1 MKKFFSD
8 RRVSERMIG
17 SVPVVTP
24 RTSVQAA
31 LRLARDHG
39 LTDLPVCENGRLVGL
54 VDEKDLLALTPSRA
68 TTLSRFEIGAL
79 LDKLPVGAAMKPAS
93 VTVGP
98 DTPLREAA
106 EIMVK
111 IPAEVLPVVDC
122 DRFAG
127 LIRWVEI
134 LGAAIGECPS

>member
-1 MKKFFSD
+1 MFSD
-8 RRVSERMIG
+8 LCVSDWMVG

-39 LTDLPVCENGRLVGL
+39 LTDLPVCEKGRLVGL
-54 VDEKDLLALTPSRA
+54 VGEKEMLALTPSKA
-68 TTLSRFEIGAL
+68 TSLSRFEIGAL
-79 LDKLPVGAAMKPAS
+79 LDKVTVEGAMKPAS

-98 DTPLREAA
+98 DTSLRDAA

-111 IPAEVLPVVDC
+111 KSVEILPVVDGG
-122 DRFAG
+122 RFAG
-127 LIRWVEI
+127 LIRWVEV
-134 LGAAIGECPS
+134 LEAAIGVRSP

>member
-1 MKKFFSD
+1 MFSD
-8 RRVSERMIG
+8 LCVSDWMVG

-39 LTDLPVCENGRLVGL
+39 LTDLPVCEGGRLVGL
-54 VDEKDLLALTPSRA
+54 VGEREILALTPSRA
-68 TTLSRFEIGAL
+68 TSLSRFEIGAL
-79 LDKLPVGAAMKPAS
+79 LDKVTVEDAMRPLS
-93 VTVGP
+93 LCVGP

-106 EIMVK
+106 EIM
-111 IPAEVLPVVDC
+111 IRRSTEVLPVVENG
-122 DRFAG
+122 RFAG

-134 LGAAIGECPS
+134 LGAAVGGFPA